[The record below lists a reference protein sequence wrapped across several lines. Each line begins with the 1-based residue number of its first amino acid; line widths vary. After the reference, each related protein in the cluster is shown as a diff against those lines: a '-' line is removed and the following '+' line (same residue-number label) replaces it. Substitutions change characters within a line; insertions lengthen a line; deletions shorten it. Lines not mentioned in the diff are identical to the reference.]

1 MACVI
6 AAPASGTGK
15 TLLSLALTAWARSR
29 GLSLQ
34 PFKVGP
40 DYLDP
45 QQLTVASGKP
55 CRNLDLLLCGPD
67 WVKESFNSF
76 GGSADL
82 ALVEGVMGLF
92 DGIGISELGSTA
104 AVARHLGLPVV
115 LVVDASG
122 QAGSLAALVKG
133 FRDHDRQLTLAGVVL
148 NKVNSNRHK
157 ELLME
162 VLSGIGI
169 KVLGC
174 LPRDPELSLPS
185 RHLGLAP
192 AHELEQLEDRL
203 EAWSALAEAHLDLE
217 SFKTLLRAPAG
228 ARNPIHTLLL
238 GEKRNQSPLQ
248 LKPVAVAQDE
258 AFHFRYPETKE
269 CLETLGMP
277 VLPWRPLNDE
287 PLPAQAEGL
296 ILPGGFPEQYAERLS
311 KCARS
316 MKELRAWY
324 GRRPIYA
331 ECGGML
337 LLGQSLTDLEG
348 QAHPMTGLLPFHAKK
363 GALQVGYRNLQGIE
377 DSLVVRN
384 GDQLMGHEFHRWEL
398 HQTCTNDHLNIH
410 PDRKQNNNK
419 ARAPWQI
426 EGWRVQQQHE
436 GWSNKKLHASWV
448 HLHWASSSMIAHRW
462 RAALD
467 PEAIPE
473 ATAS

>member
-15 TLLSLALTAWARSR
+15 TLLSLVLTAWARSR

-45 QQLTVASGKP
+45 QQLTVASEKP

-67 WVKESFNSF
+67 WVKESFHCF

-92 DGIGISELGSTA
+92 DGIGTSELGSTA

-122 QAGSLAALVKG
+122 QAGSIAALVKG
-133 FRDHDRQLTLAGVVL
+133 FRDHDRQLKLAGVVL
-148 NKVNSNRHK
+148 NRVNSNRHK
-157 ELLME
+157 ELLKE
-162 VLSGIGI
+162 VLSSIGI

-174 LPRDPELSLPS
+174 LPRQPELSLPS

-192 AHELEQLEDRL
+192 AHELERL
-203 EAWSALAEAHLDLE
+203 EARLKAWSHLAETHLDLK
-217 SFKTLLRAPAG
+217 SFKTLLQAPAWT
-228 ARNPIHTLLL
+228 RNPIDALLNE
-238 GEKRNQSPLQ
+238 EKKRKPPLQ
-248 LKPVAVAQDE
+248 PRPVAVAQDE

-269 CLETLGMP
+269 CLEILGMP

-287 PLPAQAEGL
+287 PLPAQAEGV
-296 ILPGGFPEQYAERLS
+296 ILPGGFPEQYAARLS
-311 KCARS
+311 QCNRS
-316 MKELRAWY
+316 MAELRAWY

-363 GALQVGYRNLQGIE
+363 GTLQVGYRSLHVKE

-398 HQTCTNDHLNIH
+398 HRTSTADHSKSHTDCKREI
-410 PDRKQNNNK
+410 NK
-419 ARAPWQI
+419 PKPPWQV
-426 EGWRVQQQHE
+426 EGWRLQQHPE
-436 GWSNKKLHASWV
+436 GWSHRTLHASWV
-448 HLHWASSSMIAHRW
+448 HLHWASCSMISHRW
-462 RAALD
+462 RAAL
-467 PEAIPE
+467 EAEATQE

>member
-67 WVKESFNSF
+67 WVRNSF
-76 GGSADL
+76 HGFGASADL

-92 DGIGISELGSTA
+92 DGVGTSQEGSTA

-133 FRDHDRQLTLAGVVL
+133 FRDHDPKLTLAGVVL
-148 NKVNSNRHK
+148 NRVNSNRHK
-157 ELLME
+157 ELLKE
-162 VLSGIGI
+162 VLSGIEV

-192 AHELEQLEDRL
+192 AHELEELEARL
-203 EAWSALAEAHLDLE
+203 EAWSALAETHLDLT
-217 SFKTLLRAPAG
+217 SFKTLLRAPTS
-228 ARNPIHTLLL
+228 ARDPILALL
-238 GEKRNQSPLQ
+238 GDKRIQSPQQ
-248 LKPVAVAQDE
+248 LRPVAVAQDD
-258 AFHFRYPETKE
+258 AFHFRYPETSE
-269 CLETLGMP
+269 CLEALGMP
-277 VLPWRPLNDE
+277 IVPWKPLEDE
-287 PLPAQAEGL
+287 PIPSEAEGL
-296 ILPGGFPEQYAERLS
+296 ILPGGFPEQHAERLS
-311 KCARS
+311 QCSRS
-316 MKELRAWY
+316 LAELRGWF
-324 GRRPIYA
+324 RQRPLYA

-337 LLGQSLTDLEG
+337 LLGESLTDLDG
-348 QAHPMTGLLPFHAKK
+348 CSHPMAGLLPFQAKK
-363 GALQVGYRNLQGIE
+363 GTLKVGYRTLKAIKDGLI
-377 DSLVVRN
+377 VRK
-384 GDQLMGHEFHRWEL
+384 GEQLIGHEFHRW
-398 HQTCTNDHLNIH
+398 QLNKSIG
-410 PDRKQNNNK
+410 KQQ
-419 ARAPWQI
+419 AALWMV
-426 EGWRVQQQHE
+426 EGWQVQQHQE
-436 GWSNKKLHASWV
+436 GWNHRNLHASWV
-448 HLHWASSSMIAHRW
+448 HLHWASCSRILQRW
-462 RAALD
+462 RRSLD
-467 PEAIPE
+467 
-473 ATAS
+473 ATDQEPK